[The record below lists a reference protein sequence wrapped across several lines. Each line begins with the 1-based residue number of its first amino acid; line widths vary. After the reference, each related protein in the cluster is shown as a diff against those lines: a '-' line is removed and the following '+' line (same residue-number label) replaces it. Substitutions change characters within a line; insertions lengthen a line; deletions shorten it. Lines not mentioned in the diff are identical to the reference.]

1 MLVVDEVLGSIP
13 SLDRSYGPQTQIS
26 LNVSA
31 RQISNLA
38 FMDQLIDRLGSSPW
52 CRRVMLEAT
61 EEAFIEPDILVNAVI
76 PKLREAGI
84 RLSIDDFGRGYSSLA
99 TLADIP
105 ADEVKV
111 DRAFIT
117 DIDRRSR
124 NQSVLKAIESLCG
137 ALGMTVIAEGIET
150 QAELDYLLARTSIRI
165 GQGFLLDRPFFIE
178 DRLDPGRLQA
188 A

>member
-1 MLVVDEVLGSIP
+1 M
-13 SLDRSYGPQTQIS
+13 
-26 LNVSA
+26 
-31 RQISNLA
+31 
-38 FMDQLIDRLGSSPW
+38 
-52 CRRVMLEAT
+52 
-61 EEAFIEPDILVNAVI
+61 
-76 PKLREAGI
+76 
-84 RLSIDDFGRGYSSLA
+84 
-99 TLADIP
+99 
-105 ADEVKV
+105 KV